1 MVAVEGVTLLEIG
14 IIGRPRSSKKSIII
28 EQGIERGHDGEYRR
42 RVHSSIFRKAPSSYS
57 PPIHVSAPGGLGIVE
72 WELLTC
78 SELISPPN

>member
-28 EQGIERGHDGEYRR
+28 EQGIERGHDGEYGR
-42 RVHSSIFRKAPSSYS
+42 RVHSSIFRKAL
-57 PPIHVSAPGGLGIVE
+57 ILLILWMCAPGGLGIVE
-72 WELLTC
+72 WEVLTC